1 MASPNVIT
9 LTEANFQAEVL
20 NSPVPVL
27 VDFWAPWCGPCIQL
41 SPLIDEIANE
51 RVGKVK
57 IGKVNIDDAQAL
69 TAQFRVTGIPA
80 LIFFKGGQPAGQL
93 SGARQSKADI
103 LSRLDALALG

>member
-1 MASPNVIT
+1 MASQNVLT
-9 LTEANFQAEVL
+9 FTEANFQAEVL

-41 SPLIDEIANE
+41 APVIDEIANE

-57 IGKVNIDDAQAL
+57 VGKVNIEDAQAL
-69 TAQFRVTGIPA
+69 AAQYRITGIPA

-93 SGARQSKADI
+93 VGRQPKAQI
-103 LSRLDALALG
+103 LNALDGLS